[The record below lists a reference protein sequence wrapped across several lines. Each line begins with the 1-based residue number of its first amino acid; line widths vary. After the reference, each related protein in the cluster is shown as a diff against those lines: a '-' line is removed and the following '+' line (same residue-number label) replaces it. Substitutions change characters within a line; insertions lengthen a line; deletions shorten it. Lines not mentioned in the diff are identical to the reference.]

1 MSLKFQGTLD
11 LEAMK
16 DVAQAN
22 KQQNLLLFEKCKQ
35 KYPVQLIEDPLV
47 HRHFNEL
54 YNNLLEE
61 NLKKII
67 LPYEEVQIDYIA
79 G

>member
-35 KYPVQLIEDPLV
+35 KYPGQLIEDPLV